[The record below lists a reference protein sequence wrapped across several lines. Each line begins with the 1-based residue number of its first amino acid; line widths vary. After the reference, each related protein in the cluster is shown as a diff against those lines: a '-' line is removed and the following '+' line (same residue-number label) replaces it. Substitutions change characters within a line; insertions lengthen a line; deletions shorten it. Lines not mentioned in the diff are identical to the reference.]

1 MDVPGVAVLRP
12 DIGVTV
18 VRPRMDGAEVG
29 GKDGPGTVREGNGT
43 TMAGSVMV
51 RGEDGRYRMGGI
63 DDSAVLPVA
72 GSGGSNA

>member
-1 MDVPGVAVLRP
+1 
-12 DIGVTV
+12 
-18 VRPRMDGAEVG
+18 MDGAEVG